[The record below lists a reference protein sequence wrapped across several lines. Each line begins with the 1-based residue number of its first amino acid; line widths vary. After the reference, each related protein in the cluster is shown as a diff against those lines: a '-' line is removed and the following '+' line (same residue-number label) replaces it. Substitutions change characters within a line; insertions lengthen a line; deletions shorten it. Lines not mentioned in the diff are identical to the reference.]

1 MTKTTMFAATA
12 AGFALAACGTDN
24 DAGYRLGH
32 EQVLAFT
39 DVEPALD
46 QPAVQVCVRRNDPA
60 KQMPLVDAPM
70 FHFAGYTLY
79 NTDANVATFD
89 PDPANDDDCLIAT
102 AIGPGTN
109 QLYFYDASYDVVDYV
124 DFTVA
129 PATN

>member
-1 MTKTTMFAATA
+1 MTKTMMFASTC
-12 AGFALAACGTDN
+12 AGLAIAACGTD
-24 DAGYRLGH
+24 DDTGYRLGH
-32 EQVLAFT
+32 QQVLAFT

-46 QPAVQVCVRRNDPA
+46 QPSVQVCVRRNDPA
-60 KQMPLVDAPM
+60 QKMPLVDAPM

-79 NTDANVATFD
+79 NTDATIATFS
-89 PDPANDDDCLIAT
+89 PDPANPEDCLEVT

-109 QLYFYDASYDVVDYV
+109 QLYVYDASYDVVDYI